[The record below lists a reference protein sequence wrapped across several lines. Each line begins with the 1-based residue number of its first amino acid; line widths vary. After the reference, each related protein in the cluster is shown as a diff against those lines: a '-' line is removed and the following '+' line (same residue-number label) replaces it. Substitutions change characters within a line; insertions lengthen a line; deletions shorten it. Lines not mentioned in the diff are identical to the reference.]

1 MNARIALAA
10 ALLLAPVAGAR
21 GQRAPLAAAR
31 TPGAAARPSVGA
43 SPSDSARAQAPAIR
57 RPARRGPARAVAL
70 GALIGAAG
78 GTASGLA
85 VAAACRP
92 YCDRGSR
99 AGGVTVH
106 VLSGAAI
113 GAGIAFA
120 VRALR
125 H

>member
-1 MNARIALAA
+1 M
-10 ALLLAPVAGAR
+10 
-21 GQRAPLAAAR
+21 
-31 TPGAAARPSVGA
+31 
-43 SPSDSARAQAPAIR
+43 
-57 RPARRGPARAVAL
+57 
-70 GALIGAAG
+70 GAAG

-113 GAGIAFA
+113 GVGIAFA
-120 VRALR
+120 VRAIR